1 MGRKKISITPIQDDK
16 HRNITFNKRKNG
28 LLKKAAEIALLC
40 KTKLFLAFTD
50 LSGNIINFYTPDS
63 DFLSDFDPVKDSK
76 KFTTFTEKDVF
87 FFYFFKEKMKKTLF
101 LF

>member
-1 MGRKKISITPIQDDK
+1 MGRKKIIITPILDDK

-50 LSGNIINFYTPDS
+50 LNGNIINFYTPDS

-76 KFTTFTEKDVF
+76 KFISFTEKDVF
-87 FFYFFKEKMKKTLF
+87 FQFFTRKKMIK
-101 LF
+101 